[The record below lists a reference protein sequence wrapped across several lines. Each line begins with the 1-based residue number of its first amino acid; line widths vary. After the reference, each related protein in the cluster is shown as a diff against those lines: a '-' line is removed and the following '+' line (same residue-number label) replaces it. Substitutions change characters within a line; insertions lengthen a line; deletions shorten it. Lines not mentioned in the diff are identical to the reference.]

1 MGLLADFKTAAVSRA
16 RFPDNER
23 LTAPAIFALVRDMP
37 FEAASDNRPE
47 TVIAEW
53 RATGFGKHLLLQTLY
68 EEFGMGAMLICALHE
83 FRPEVLPWL
92 PEELRAQLDPPI
104 RDVTAFLRLHASD
117 DWMTMDAT
125 WPLATALL
133 GLPVNDRYEVG
144 HEMTIASD
152 PDEIL
157 HVPPDAD
164 PLEFEQRLIAGHIG
178 SDLERRNRFV
188 AGLSAW
194 LAQRT
199 AEAASHTEAAR

>member
-23 LTAPAIFALVRDMP
+23 LTAPAIFAVVRDMP
-37 FEAASDNRPE
+37 YAPSSDSRPE
-47 TVIAEW
+47 TVIEEW
-53 RATGFGKHLLLQTLY
+53 RATGFAKHLLLQTLY

-92 PEELRAQLDPPI
+92 PGHLRAQLDTPI

-125 WPLATALL
+125 WPLATERL

-164 PLEFEQRLIAGHIG
+164 PLEFEQRLITGHIS

-188 AGLSAW
+188 ADLSAW
-194 LAQRT
+194 LTERT
-199 AEAASHTEAAR
+199 AEAPTNAEAAR